1 MTESTNNKSFL
12 ERWSDKK
19 SSVKKEKL
27 TKKTV
32 KSKSKSKIKNQIL
45 ESDEKIDEKY
55 AKLSDKEILEK
66 LKLPDPN
73 KIKKEKFK
81 CFL

>member
-19 SSVKKEKL
+19 SSVEKEKL

-32 KSKSKSKIKNQIL
+32 KSKSKSKIKV
-45 ESDEKIDEKY
+45 K
-55 AKLSDKEILEK
+55 
-66 LKLPDPN
+66 
-73 KIKKEKFK
+73 
-81 CFL
+81 

>member
-32 KSKSKSKIKNQIL
+32 KSKSKSKSKIKNQIL

-73 KIKKEKFK
+73 KIKKRKI
-81 CFL
+81 